1 MPDPHRDG
9 DELPRAYV
17 VRRTKNDDNQN
28 PSEAEIRAYMKERL
42 IYYKQPEGG
51 IKFVEAI
58 PKNASGKILKRLLR
72 EWAAEEMREEK
83 REKKGARL

>member
-1 MPDPHRDG
+1 M
-9 DELPRAYV
+9 
-17 VRRTKNDDNQN
+17 RRTKNDDNKN
-28 PSEAEIRAYMKERL
+28 PSEAEVRAYMKERL

-72 EWAAEEMREEK
+72 EWAAKEMREEK

>member
-1 MPDPHRDG
+1 M
-9 DELPRAYV
+9 
-17 VRRTKNDDNQN
+17 RRTKNDDNKN
-28 PSEAEIRAYMKERL
+28 PSEAEVRAYMKERL

-51 IKFVEAI
+51 IRFVEAI

-72 EWAAEEMREEK
+72 EWAAKEMREEK

>member
-1 MPDPHRDG
+1 
-9 DELPRAYV
+9 
-17 VRRTKNDDNQN
+17 
-28 PSEAEIRAYMKERL
+28 MKERL

-51 IKFVEAI
+51 IRFVEAI

-72 EWAAEEMREEK
+72 EWAAEEMRGEK

>member
-1 MPDPHRDG
+1 M
-9 DELPRAYV
+9 
-17 VRRTKNDDNQN
+17 RRTKNDDNQN

-51 IKFVEAI
+51 VRFVEAI

>member
-1 MPDPHRDG
+1 
-9 DELPRAYV
+9 
-17 VRRTKNDDNQN
+17 
-28 PSEAEIRAYMKERL
+28 MKERL

-51 IKFVEAI
+51 VKFVEAI

-83 REKKGARL
+83 RGKKGARL